1 MGPSPGPVQISPS
14 DEKEI
19 ITMII
24 KDAKGITAEVHLYDD
39 ITGLDFVEDYLHA
52 GGLDRDAEGNYLVK
66 DARYID
72 DYATEACNGSN
83 PDFEEPLNAEWEY
96 REL

>member
-39 ITGLDFVEDYLHA
+39 ITGLDFVEEYLHA
-52 GGLDRDAEGNYLVK
+52 GGLDRDADGTYLVK

-83 PDFEEPLNAEWEY
+83 PDFEEPLNAQWEY
-96 REL
+96 KEL

>member
-1 MGPSPGPVQISPS
+1 
-14 DEKEI
+14 
-19 ITMII
+19 MII

-39 ITGLDFVEDYLHA
+39 ITGLDFVED
-52 GGLDRDAEGNYLVK
+52 YLVK

>member
-1 MGPSPGPVQISPS
+1 MGPSPGPAQISPS

-39 ITGLDFVEDYLHA
+39 ITGLHA
-52 GGLDRDAEGNYLVK
+52 GG
-66 DARYID
+66 
-72 DYATEACNGSN
+72 
-83 PDFEEPLNAEWEY
+83 P
-96 REL
+96 

>member
-1 MGPSPGPVQISPS
+1 MTISLAWILS
-14 DEKEI
+14 K
-19 ITMII
+19 ITCMQ
-24 KDAKGITAEVHLYDD
+24 
-39 ITGLDFVEDYLHA
+39 